1 MLGVYEDDI
10 FFSEKLINIIIF
22 LMPRITTWWRGTSSC
37 RKDGETIG
45 RLTTR
50 ILTDGEQV
58 VRSTKSCHNG
68 QLVGVI
74 SYCMIMQIKRL
85 MIMHHSRT
93 SVLFNRL
100 RQTVKLRI
108 PLL

>member
-1 MLGVYEDDI
+1 MLGVYEGDV
-10 FFSEKLINIIIF
+10 FFSEKLINII
-22 LMPRITTWWRGTSSC
+22 MPRITTWWRGTSSC

-58 VRSTKSCHNG
+58 VRSTKSCDNG
-68 QLVGVI
+68 QLVFVI

-85 MIMHHSRT
+85 MIIT

-100 RQTVKLRI
+100 RQTVILAI
-108 PLL
+108 SLP